1 MRARSLPLIAA
12 WATIGASVMADER
25 PRIRDLGVSPGVLSP
40 GPFNAITDVV
50 GVRVG
55 HCTVIEGD
63 DVRTGVTAILAHAGN
78 LFLEKVP
85 AAVFVGNGFGKAAG
99 FLQIEELG
107 SLESP
112 IVLTNTLS
120 VGPAI
125 QAVVDWTLRQ
135 PGNEDVR
142 SVNAVV
148 GETNDGYLNDIR
160 AGHVNSGHV
169 AAALQAARSGAVE
182 EGPVGAG
189 TGTVCFGWKG
199 GIGTS
204 SRVLPES
211 MGGYTIGV
219 LVQTNFDGVLTI
231 DGRRVGEAL
240 GRYAYRDVLEEDR
253 SKSLQRSPH
262 ASDAPGDGSIMVVIA
277 TDAPVSARNL
287 KRLAGRAPLGLAR
300 TGSFMANGS
309 GDFVI
314 AFSTRNR
321 ETHSPSER
329 TRRVED
335 IYNEFMGPLFL
346 GVVEAVEEA
355 IYNSLTTATAVTGY
369 NGRHAEAIPIEPL
382 RKILKPRSL

>member
-1 MRARSLPLIAA
+1 MRARSLPLVAA
-12 WATIGASVMADER
+12 CAAIGVSAMADER

-40 GPFNAITDVV
+40 GKFNAITDVD

-63 DVRTGVTAILAHAGN
+63 SVRTGVTVVLPHGGN
-78 LFLEKVP
+78 LFQEKVP
-85 AAVFVGNGFGKAAG
+85 AAVFVGNGFGKVAG

-125 QAVVDWTLRQ
+125 EAVVAWTLRQ
-135 PGNEDVR
+135 SGNEDVR

-160 AGHVNSGHV
+160 AGRINGGHV
-169 AAALQAARSGAVE
+169 AAALQAARPGAVE
-182 EGPVGAG
+182 EGTVGAG

-211 MGGYTIGV
+211 MRGYTIGV
-219 LVQTNFDGVLTI
+219 LVQTNFDGILTI

-240 GRYAYRDVLEEDR
+240 GRFAYHDLLKEGR
-253 SKSLQRSPH
+253 SMSPR
-262 ASDAPGDGSIMVVIA
+262 ASGAPGDGSVMIVIA

-314 AFSTRNR
+314 AFSTRNH
-321 ETHSPSER
+321 ETHSPAEP
-329 TRRVED
+329 TRVVED
-335 IYNEFMGPLFL
+335 LYNEFMGPLFL

-355 IYNSLTTATAVTGY
+355 VYNSLTTATAVTGY
-369 NGRHAEAIPIEPL
+369 KGRDAEAIPIERL
-382 RKILKPRSL
+382 RKILKFEGR

>member
-1 MRARSLPLIAA
+1 
-12 WATIGASVMADER
+12 MADER

-40 GPFNAITDVV
+40 GLFNAITDVD

-63 DVRTGVTAILAHAGN
+63 SVRTGVTAILPHGGN
-78 LFLEKVP
+78 LFQEKAP

-120 VGPAI
+120 VGTAI
-125 QAVVDWTLRQ
+125 QGVVDWILRQ
-135 PGNEDVR
+135 PGSEDVR

-160 AGHVNSGHV
+160 AGHINGGHV
-169 AAALQAARSGAVE
+169 AAALQAAHSGAVE
-182 EGPVGAG
+182 EGSVGAG
-189 TGTVCFGWKG
+189 TGTLCFGWKG

-219 LVQTNFDGVLTI
+219 LVQTNFDGILTI

-240 GRYAYRDVLEEDR
+240 GRYAYGDALEEVR
-253 SKSLQRSPH
+253 SASPQRAAH
-262 ASDAPGDGSIMVVIA
+262 ASDAPGEGSVMIVIA

-314 AFSTRNR
+314 AFSTRNH
-321 ETHSPSER
+321 EVHSPSER
-329 TRRVED
+329 TRQVED
-335 IYNEFMGPLFL
+335 IYNDFMGPLFL

-355 IYNSLTTATAVTGY
+355 VYNSLTTATAVTGY
-369 NGRHAEAIPIEPL
+369 KGRHAEAIPIGPL
-382 RKILKPRSL
+382 RKILKPKSR